1 MDLLRKN
8 KLQELRDAILNLD
21 KHFLVLYG
29 PSGSLKSTVLKE
41 LCTSLG
47 LNLEYVNDISKYKNK
62 LLRGDICYT
71 DIDNQDYILKN
82 KHIIEKM
89 RNLIIET
96 RSYQSIW
103 KCLKNCKMVE
113 FRKISNN
120 VIKKMV
126 IEGCG
131 GVRKVVGSKVVGG
144 KVGGGSKGEGYN
156 KAEEESPESLTPPT
170 SPTPSPLHLQDIY
183 EIIDG
188 NLHKLP
194 FYKFS
199 SKITTI
205 DIYRYIGRLFY
216 SKNISTKT
224 FPQFKI
230 TNYLFSN
237 SISFFTGLDLWEV
250 YEGFSLTDFKLEEFY
265 ENSEYLVFSKK
276 KRNLGKSKFKSMSM
290 EEGHICEKRCE
301 EYRNTK

>member
-103 KCLKNCKMVE
+103 KYLKNCKMVE

-126 IEGCG
+126 IEG
-131 GVRKVVGSKVVGG
+131 GG
-144 KVGGGSKGEGYN
+144 KVRDVGGGGGGLN
-156 KAEEESPESLTPPT
+156 KVEEESPDSLTPPSST
-170 SPTPSPLHLQDIY
+170 SLTTPLTPSPLHLQDIY

-301 EYRNTK
+301 EYRNTR

>member
-1 MDLLRKN
+1 
-8 KLQELRDAILNLD
+8 
-21 KHFLVLYG
+21 
-29 PSGSLKSTVLKE
+29 
-41 LCTSLG
+41 
-47 LNLEYVNDISKYKNK
+47 
-62 LLRGDICYT
+62 
-71 DIDNQDYILKN
+71 
-82 KHIIEKM
+82 M

-103 KCLKNCKMVE
+103 KYLKNCKMVE

-131 GVRKVVGSKVVGG
+131 GGGCGSKV
-144 KVGGGSKGEGYN
+144 GGSKRGCKGEGYN
-156 KAEEESPESLTPPT
+156 KAEEEDHKSSHRESLDSLTPPT
-170 SPTPSPLHLQDIY
+170 SLTTPSPFATPSPLHLQDIY

-199 SKITTI
+199 TKITTI

-276 KRNLGKSKFKSMSM
+276 KRNLGKSNFKSMSM

-301 EYRNTK
+301 EYKNTR